1 MSSLLCSV
9 FRLRLVVQ
17 RGLFHGGE
25 LLFAERADCGRPRRK
40 FAARDRRRSVQGAP
54 SDRGGQEWTDRGG
67 VSIRRLCQVQ
77 VL

>member
-25 LLFAERADCGRPRRK
+25 LLFAERTDSGRTRRK
-40 FAARDRRRSVQGAP
+40 FAARDRGRSVQGAARD
-54 SDRGGQEWTDRGG
+54 DRGGQEWTDRD
-67 VSIRRLCQVQ
+67 SDSLRRLRQ